1 MMRHGRFEESMST
14 LLRDYGESVSFDWRL
29 YRHDVRGSIAHA
41 GALRKA
47 GFLTG
52 EEYEDIEAGLKEI
65 GAEIDAGKFAF
76 SKDLEDIHMNI
87 EKELTR
93 RIGDAGAKLHTARSR
108 NDQVAT
114 DFRLYLKEEGV
125 LIEEGIRVLQRALV
139 GLASANEGV
148 LMPGYTHLQRGQ
160 PVPVAHHLLAYVE
173 MLQRD
178 CGRLADTVERMD
190 ELPLGS
196 GAWPDPRWYLTGR
209 GSARE
214 LGFARVT
221 QNSLDAVSDRDFA
234 LELLSAL
241 AILGMHLSRL
251 SEDVVLWTTTE
262 FGFAR
267 LSDRHATGSSL
278 MPQKKNPDIAEL
290 TRGKT
295 GRLYGNLFRL
305 LTVLK
310 GLPMTYN
317 RDLQEDKEAVFDSVD
332 TARMALAVTAEM
344 MEALEFNRGAVTSAA
359 ADPSLLATDL
369 ADELVRHQVPF
380 RKAHDIVGKLAAE
393 SARTGVSLEKL
404 PGELI
409 RELCPELL
417 PNWASLFDPVRSMKA
432 RGAIGARSR
441 TGSPSVLPTG
451 RRCWPDPAPKNR
463 HHGSEVGFLL
473 PRNGG
478 RRQAV
483 SRPPRRSPG
492 DADPHGGGS
501 GRGHGRGFLLPRIMA
516 TIVQRP
522 LVAVDP
528 DRVSSIQSLGV
539 ADSMTISLE
548 LPSTPG

>member
-1 MMRHGRFEESMST
+1 MRHGRFEESMSQ

-29 YRHDVRGSIAHA
+29 YQHDIRGSIAHA
-41 GALRKA
+41 RALKNA
-47 GFLTG
+47 GFLTM
-52 EEYEDIEAGLKEI
+52 EEFGSIEAGLKEI
-65 GAEIDAGKFAF
+65 GAEIEAGKFAF

-114 DFRLYLKEEGV
+114 DFRLYLKDSSASIV
-125 LIEEGIRVLQRALV
+125 EGIRLLQRALV
-139 GLASANEGV
+139 GLASTNESV

-160 PVPVAHHLLAYVE
+160 PIPVAHHLLAYVE
-173 MLQRD
+173 MLERD
-178 CGRLADTVERMD
+178 SGRISDSEKRMD

-196 GAWPDPRWYLTGR
+196 GALA
-209 GSARE
+209 GSTLVLDREAMARE
-214 LGFARVT
+214 LGFSRVT
-221 QNSLDAVSDRDFA
+221 QNSLDGVSDRDFA

-317 RDLQEDKEAVFDSVD
+317 RDLQEDKEAVFDSID

-344 MEALEFNRGAVTSAA
+344 MEALQINKDAVSRAA
-359 ADPSLLATDL
+359 SDPALLATDL

-380 RKAHDIVGKLAAE
+380 RMAHDIVGKLAAE
-393 SARTGVSLEKL
+393 SNRTGVPLDKL
-404 PGELI
+404 PEDFI
-409 RELCPELL
+409 RELCPELI
-417 PNWASLFDPVRSMKA
+417 PTWGTLFDPARSMRA
-432 RGAIGARSR
+432 RDAIGA
-441 TGSPSVLPTG
+441 PS
-451 RRCWPDPAPKNR
+451 
-463 HHGSEVGFLL
+463 
-473 PRNGG
+473 
-478 RRQAV
+478 
-483 SRPPRRSPG
+483 
-492 DADPHGGGS
+492 
-501 GRGHGRGFLLPRIMA
+501 
-516 TIVQRP
+516 
-522 LVAVDP
+522 P
-528 DRVSSIQSLGV
+528 DRVAERLV
-539 ADSMTISLE
+539 HWNTVLA
-548 LPSTPG
+548 